1 MEVSPT
7 LTTFAQPAPDFYR
20 DLRFPKV
27 FEAAAIGIALCH
39 LDGRILEGNSALA
52 RLLGYDQAE
61 LAGLDPWRFYEGD
74 SSAASRLPD
83 LLHGARESFAVE
95 KHCRRKDTS
104 EFWGHLTVSLA
115 RNAQHDPAFLIVLVE
130 DATERTRLE
139 QQLRQA
145 EKMEIIG
152 RLTGGI
158 AHDFNNLLTAFL
170 LYCDL
175 LLSKLDPAD
184 PLRRHVEDI
193 RQAGEQGSALTQ
205 QLLTFARKQ
214 APNPRPI
221 PLNLVVSSTENLLR
235 RLIGEHIE
243 LIITLDPD
251 AGTVFA
257 DPAQLRQI
265 LLNLALNAR
274 DALRQN
280 GRIHIRTQPT
290 RFSENPR
297 ICQECGLRYGR
308 TTNCPIQGENRPEN
322 VPATKAADSSGTEA
336 PLNLC
341 PRPAVSLTVED
352 NGGGMTHE
360 ALSHLFEPFF
370 TTKRPGEG
378 TGMGLATVHRIVTE
392 ADGLIGVSSEPG
404 QGTRFEVFFPVNEAG
419 SESRPMPADLSGSTP
434 QPRAPEISAFPA
446 SRSSS
451 SNAGDPVTVDPRI
464 LQSAADPITRAP
476 AVQIAQSASLNGD
489 QPC

>member
-1 MEVSPT
+1 MEVST
-7 LTTFAQPAPDFYR
+7 AFAPLAPPAPDFYR

-39 LDGRILEGNSALA
+39 FDGRILEGNSALA
-52 RLLGYDQAE
+52 RLLGYEQLE
-61 LAGLDPWRFYEGD
+61 LAGLDPWKFYEGD
-74 SSAASRLPD
+74 SAAASRLPD
-83 LLHGARESFAVE
+83 LLHGARDSFAVE
-95 KHCRRKDTS
+95 KHCRRKDAS
-104 EFWGHLTVSLA
+104 EFWGRLTVSLA
-115 RNAQHDPAFLIVLVE
+115 RNAQHDPAFLIVLLE

-158 AHDFNNLLTAFL
+158 AHDFNNLLTGFL

-175 LLSKLDPAD
+175 LLSKLDSAD
-184 PLRRHVEDI
+184 PLRRHVEEI

-214 APNPRPI
+214 EPNPRPV

-243 LIITLDPD
+243 LIIALDPA
-251 AGTVFA
+251 AGAVFA

-274 DALRQN
+274 DALRP
-280 GRIHIRTQPT
+280 GGKIRLQT
-290 RFSENPR
+290 RAAEF
-297 ICQECGLRYGR
+297 
-308 TTNCPIQGENRPEN
+308 
-322 VPATKAADSSGTEA
+322 PANAEA
-336 PLNLC
+336 ST
-341 PRPAVSLTVED
+341 PRPAVSLVVED
-352 NGGGMTHE
+352 NGCGMDPETR
-360 ALSHLFEPFF
+360 AHLFEPFF
-370 TTKRPGEG
+370 TTKCPGEG

-392 ADGLIGVSSEPG
+392 AGGQIKVSTEPAH
-404 QGTRFEVFFPVNEAG
+404 GTRIEVFFPTYETVPEPVP
-419 SESRPMPADLSGSTP
+419 SEPNLLSQSTRP
-434 QPRAPEISAFPA
+434 PRVREVASFPA

-464 LQSAADPITRAP
+464 LQPADGPITRSP
-476 AVQIAQSASLNGD
+476 DVQLSQSASLNGD
-489 QPC
+489 QP

>member
-7 LTTFAQPAPDFYR
+7 LTTFAPPAPDFYR

-39 LDGRILEGNSALA
+39 FDGRILEGNSALA
-52 RLLGYDQAE
+52 RLLGYEQAE

-74 SSAASRLPD
+74 SSTTSRLPD
-83 LLHGARESFAVE
+83 LLHGARDSFAVE
-95 KHCRRKDTS
+95 KHCRRKDAS
-104 EFWGHLTVSLA
+104 EFWGRLMVSLA
-115 RNAQHDPAFLIVLVE
+115 RNAQHDPAFLIVLLE

-158 AHDFNNLLTAFL
+158 AHDFNNLLTGFL

-184 PLRRHVEDI
+184 PLRPHVEEI

-243 LIITLDPD
+243 LVIALDPA
-251 AGTVFA
+251 AGSVFA
-257 DPAQLRQI
+257 DPAQLRQV

-274 DALRQN
+274 DALRP
-280 GRIHIRTQPT
+280 GGKIRVQT
-290 RFSENPR
+290 RAAE
-297 ICQECGLRYGR
+297 Y
-308 TTNCPIQGENRPEN
+308 
-322 VPATKAADSSGTEA
+322 PANAEA
-336 PLNLC
+336 ST
-341 PRPAVSLTVED
+341 PRPAVCLLVED
-352 NGGGMTHE
+352 NGCGMDPETR
-360 ALSHLFEPFF
+360 AHLFEPFF

-378 TGMGLATVHRIVTE
+378 TGMGLATVHRIVSEAGGQIKVSTE
-392 ADGLIGVSSEPG
+392 PAH
-404 QGTRFEVFFPVNEAG
+404 GTRIEIFFPMHDTALEPVA
-419 SESRPMPADLSGSTP
+419 SSASLLSQSTP
-434 QPRAPEISAFPA
+434 PSRVHEISHFSV

-451 SNAGDPVTVDPRI
+451 SNAGDQVTVDPQI
-464 LQSAADPITRAP
+464 LQSAADPITRSP
-476 AVQIAQSASLNGD
+476 AAQITQSASLNGD

>member
-1 MEVSPT
+1 MEISPT
-7 LTTFAQPAPDFYR
+7 LTTFAPPAPDFYR

-39 LDGRILEGNSALA
+39 FDGRILEGNSALA

-83 LLHGARESFAVE
+83 LLHGARDSFAVE
-95 KHCRRKDTS
+95 KHCRRKDAS
-104 EFWGHLTVSLA
+104 EFWGRLMVSLA
-115 RNAQHDPAFLIVLVE
+115 RNAQHDPAFLIVLLE

-158 AHDFNNLLTAFL
+158 AHDFNNLLTGFL

-184 PLRRHVEDI
+184 PLRRHVEEI

-205 QLLTFARKQ
+205 QLLLFARQQ

-251 AGTVFA
+251 AGAVFA

-280 GRIHIRTQPT
+280 GRIHIRTKPT
-290 RFSENPR
+290 RFSENPH
-297 ICQECGLRYGR
+297 ICEECSQKYGR
-308 TTNCPIQGENRPEN
+308 TTNCPIQGSNG
-322 VPATKAADSSGTEA
+322 SEA
-336 PLNLC
+336 SLNLC
-341 PRPAVSLTVED
+341 PRPAMSLTVED
-352 NGGGMTHE
+352 NGGGMTPE
-360 ALSHLFEPFF
+360 ALTHLFEPFF

-392 ADGLIGVSSEPG
+392 ADGFIDVSSEPG
-404 QGTRFEVFFPVNEAG
+404 QGTRFEVFFPVNEA
-419 SESRPMPADLSGSTP
+419 SSDSRPMPSLLSGNTP
-434 QPRAPEISAFPA
+434 QPRSPEISASPV
-446 SRSSS
+446 SCSSS

-464 LQSAADPITRAP
+464 LQSTADPITRSP
-476 AVQIAQSASLNGD
+476 AVQITQSASSNGD
-489 QPC
+489 RPC

>member
-1 MEVSPT
+1 MDVS
-7 LTTFAQPAPDFYR
+7 TTFAPLAPPAPDFYR

-39 LDGRILEGNSALA
+39 FDGRILEGNSTLA
-52 RLLGYDQAE
+52 RLLGYEQAE

-74 SSAASRLPD
+74 SSAASRLLPD
-83 LLHGARESFAVE
+83 LLHGARDSFAVE

-104 EFWGHLTVSLA
+104 EFWGRLTVSLA
-115 RNAQHDPAFLIVLVE
+115 RNAQHDPAFLIVLLE

-158 AHDFNNLLTAFL
+158 AHDFNNLLTGFL

-175 LLSKLDPAD
+175 LLSKLDSAD
-184 PLRRHVEDI
+184 PLRRHVEEI

-243 LIITLDPD
+243 LVIALDPA
-251 AGTVFA
+251 AGTVFS

-274 DALRQN
+274 DALRP
-280 GRIHIRTQPT
+280 GGKIRVQT
-290 RFSENPR
+290 RAAEF
-297 ICQECGLRYGR
+297 
-308 TTNCPIQGENRPEN
+308 
-322 VPATKAADSSGTEA
+322 PANAEA
-336 PLNLC
+336 SA
-341 PRPAVSLTVED
+341 PRPAVCLLVED
-352 NGGGMTHE
+352 NGCGMDPETR
-360 ALSHLFEPFF
+360 AHLFEPFF
-370 TTKRPGEG
+370 TTKCPGEG

-392 ADGLIGVSSEPG
+392 AEGKIKVSTEPG
-404 QGTRFEVFFPVNEAG
+404 HGTRIEIFFPTHEAALEPVP
-419 SESRPMPADLSGSTP
+419 SSANSLSPSTP
-434 QPRAPEISAFPA
+434 QPRALEISAFSA

-451 SNAGDPVTVDPRI
+451 SNAGDPVTVNPRI
-464 LQSAADPITRAP
+464 LQSAADPITRSP
-476 AVQIAQSASLNGD
+476 NLQITQSASLNGD

>member
-1 MEVSPT
+1 MDVSTAFAP
-7 LTTFAQPAPDFYR
+7 LAQPAPDFYR

-39 LDGRILEGNSALA
+39 FDGRILEGNSALA
-52 RLLGYDQAE
+52 RLLGYEQAE
-61 LAGLDPWRFYEGD
+61 LAGLDPWKFYEGD

-83 LLHGARESFAVE
+83 LLHGARDSFAAE
-95 KHCRRKDTS
+95 KPCRRKDAS
-104 EFWGHLTVSLA
+104 EFWGRLTVSLA
-115 RNAQHDPAFLIVLVE
+115 RNAQHDPAFLVVLIE

-158 AHDFNNLLTAFL
+158 AHDFNNLLTGFL

-175 LLSKLDPAD
+175 LLSKLDPTD
-184 PLRRHVEDI
+184 PLRRHVEEI

-243 LIITLDPD
+243 LVITLDPA

-274 DALRQN
+274 DALRP
-280 GRIHIRTQPT
+280 GGKIHVQT
-290 RFSENPR
+290 RATEFSVN
-297 ICQECGLRYGR
+297 
-308 TTNCPIQGENRPEN
+308 
-322 VPATKAADSSGTEA
+322 AEA
-336 PLNLC
+336 ST
-341 PRPAVSLTVED
+341 PRPAVCLVVED
-352 NGGGMTHE
+352 NGCGMDPETR
-360 ALSHLFEPFF
+360 SHLFEPFF
-370 TTKRPGEG
+370 TTKCPGEG
-378 TGMGLATVHRIVTE
+378 TGMGLATVHRIVSEAGGQIKVSTE
-392 ADGLIGVSSEPG
+392 PAH
-404 QGTRFEVFFPVNEAG
+404 GTRIEIFFPMHDTAPLHVPSEANLL
-419 SESRPMPADLSGSTP
+419 SQSAPQSRPH
-434 QPRAPEISAFPA
+434 EISPFSA
-446 SRSSS
+446 SRSS
-451 SNAGDPVTVDPRI
+451 GDPVTVDPRI
-464 LQSAADPITRAP
+464 LQSSDDPITRSP
-476 AVQIAQSASLNGD
+476 AVQITQSASLNGD
-489 QPC
+489 QP